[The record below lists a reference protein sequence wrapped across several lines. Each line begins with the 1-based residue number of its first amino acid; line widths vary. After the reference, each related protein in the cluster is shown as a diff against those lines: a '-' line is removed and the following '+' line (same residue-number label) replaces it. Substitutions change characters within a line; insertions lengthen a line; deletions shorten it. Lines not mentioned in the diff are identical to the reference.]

1 MNSLTRLSAA
11 EMAEQV
17 SQKTISPVELVGA
30 HLDAIHRFNPQLNAF
45 VTVDEERAMQAAR
58 VAEESVLR
66 GKKLG
71 LLHGVPVTIK
81 SSIDV
86 AGLRC
91 ETGSRLRAGIVA
103 SADAPLV
110 ERLKKAGA
118 IVLGNTNV
126 PELLMAYETDNL
138 LYGRTNSP
146 WDLERTPGGSS
157 GGESAAIAACCSA
170 GGVGSDGG
178 GSIRVPA
185 HYTGIC
191 GLKPT
196 PGRVPATG
204 HFPASAGPFA
214 QLGVVGPMARTVR
227 DVQLLF
233 DAIAGADSRDPSA
246 APAPLRHPTDQEVRS
261 LHVGYFEDDGQNP
274 VTPETRAA
282 VRVAVDQLRD
292 AGFRVSQ
299 FRPDGLKRAR
309 ELWWQLF
316 GLAGGFVLGP
326 MTQGRESELSPIL
339 REFIGIVKADPPL
352 TLESFMTTLLERDEL
367 RAQFL
372 LQMDEFPVLVCPVCC
387 VPAFR
392 HGERQWTVDG
402 KTVKY
407 LDAMTYSQWFN
418 LLGNPAM
425 VVPVGRSP
433 EGLPIGVQVV
443 GRPYGEEEI
452 LAVAAEIDRGRAW
465 QPPPLIALG
474 H

>member
-17 SQKTISPVELVGA
+17 SQKKISPVELVQA
-30 HLDAIHRFNPQLNAF
+30 HLDAIHHLNPRLNAF
-45 VTVDEERAMQAAR
+45 VTVDQDRALQAAR
-58 VAEESVLR
+58 VAEEAVLH
-66 GKKLG
+66 GEELG
-71 LLHGVPVTIK
+71 SLHGVPVTIK

-91 ETGSRLRAGIVA
+91 ETGSRLRAGNIA
-103 SADAPLV
+103 MTDAPLV

-185 HYTGIC
+185 HYAGIC

-227 DVQLLF
+227 DVRLLF
-233 DAIAGADSRDPSA
+233 EAMAGPDPGDPSA
-246 APAPLRHPTDQEVRS
+246 APAPLRHPTDLEVRS

-282 VRVAVDQLRD
+282 VRVAVDQLKD
-292 AGFRVSQ
+292 AGFRASP
-299 FRPDGLKRAR
+299 FRPDGLTRAR

-326 MTQGRESELSPIL
+326 MIKGRESDFSPIL
-339 REFIGIVKADPPL
+339 SEFIGIVKADTPL
-352 TLESFMTTLLERDEL
+352 TLESFMTTLLDRDGL

-372 LQMDEFPVLVCPVCC
+372 RQMEDFPVLVCPVCC
-387 VPAFR
+387 IPAFR
-392 HGERQWTVDG
+392 HGERQWTVEG
-402 KTVKY
+402 KTVEY
-407 LDAMTYSQWFN
+407 LNAMTYTQWFN

-443 GRPYGEEEI
+443 GRPYGEEEVF
-452 LAVAAEIDRGRAW
+452 AVAAEIERGRSW
-465 QPPPLIALG
+465 QAPPLID
-474 H
+474 

>member
-1 MNSLTRLSAA
+1 MKSLTRLSAA

-17 SQKTISPVELVGA
+17 SQKKISPLELVEA
-30 HLDAIHRFNPQLNAF
+30 HLDAIHRLNPKLNAF
-45 VTVDEERAMQAAR
+45 VTVDEERALQAAR
-58 VAEESVLR
+58 LAEKAVVR
-66 GKKLG
+66 GERLG
-71 LLHGVPVTIK
+71 VLHGVPLTIK

-91 ETGSRLRAGIVA
+91 ETGSRLRAGNVA
-103 SADAPLV
+103 EADAPLV
-110 ERLKKAGA
+110 ERLKKSGA

-138 LYGRTNSP
+138 LYGRTNNP
-146 WDLERTPGGSS
+146 WDLGRTPGGSS

-185 HYTGIC
+185 HYAGIC

-214 QLGVVGPMARTVR
+214 QLGVVGPMGRTVR

-233 DAIAGADSRDPSA
+233 DAMAGPDSGDPSA

-282 VRVAVDQLRD
+282 VRVAVDQLKD
-292 AGFRVSQ
+292 AGFRVSR

-326 MTQGRESELSPIL
+326 MTKGRESELSPIL

-352 TLESFMTTLLERDEL
+352 TLESFMTTLLDRDGL

-372 LQMDEFPVLVCPVCC
+372 RQMDEFPVLVCPVCC

-392 HGERQWTVDG
+392 HSERQWTVEG

-407 LDAMTYSQWFN
+407 LDAMTYTQWFN

-443 GRPYGEEEI
+443 GRPYGEEEV
-452 LAVAAEIDRGRAW
+452 LAVAAEIERGRPW
-465 QPPPLIALG
+465 QAPPLIA
-474 H
+474 

>member
-17 SQKTISPVELVGA
+17 SQKKISPVELVEA
-30 HLDAIHRFNPQLNAF
+30 HLDAIHRLNPKLNAF
-45 VTVDEERAMQAAR
+45 VSVDEESSLQAAR
-58 VAEESVLR
+58 VAEEAVLR
-66 GKKLG
+66 SEKLG
-71 LLHGVPVTIK
+71 SLHGVPVTIK
-81 SSIDV
+81 SAIDV
-86 AGLRC
+86 AGLPC
-91 ETGSRLRAGIVA
+91 ETGSRLRAGNVA
-103 SADAPLV
+103 TVDAPLV

-227 DVQLLF
+227 DVRLLF
-233 DAIAGADSRDPSA
+233 DAMAGPDSGDPSA
-246 APAPLRHPTDQEVRS
+246 APAPLRHPTNQEVRS

-282 VRVAVDQLRD
+282 VRVAADQLKD
-292 AGFRVSQ
+292 AGFRVSP

-326 MTQGRESELSPIL
+326 MTKGRESELSPIL
-339 REFIGIVKADPPL
+339 SEFIDIVKADPPL
-352 TLESFMTTLLERDEL
+352 TLESFMTTLLDRDGL

-372 LQMDEFPVLVCPVCC
+372 RQMEDFPVLVCPVCC

-392 HGERQWTVDG
+392 HGERQWTVEG

-407 LDAMTYSQWFN
+407 LDAMTYTQWFN
-418 LLGNPAM
+418 LLGNPAI

-452 LAVAAEIDRGRAW
+452 LAVAAEIERGRPW
-465 QPPPLIALG
+465 QAPPQIA
-474 H
+474 